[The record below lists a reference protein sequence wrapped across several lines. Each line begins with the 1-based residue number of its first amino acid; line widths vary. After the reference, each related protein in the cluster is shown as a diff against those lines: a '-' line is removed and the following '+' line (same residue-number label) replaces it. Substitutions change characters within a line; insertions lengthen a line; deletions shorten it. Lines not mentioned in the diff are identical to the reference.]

1 MSRIHTI
8 LSSIATEIA
17 DEMHDNTRD
26 EREDRLIQELD
37 SALTYYTNQWDIL
50 NEARP
55 STFELEQL
63 GELAKSPAELA
74 FDILYTT
81 FISEYWGALEDV
93 KRVPEEA
100 DINKETNP
108 EGYYRDRLK
117 LIDQLPE
124 EMTEKDFRSSQY
136 DQLIDEGLVP
146 IDHVTDRLAP
156 RTCSVTGK
164 GMYSGW
170 VWGDGEFYTSTE
182 ELTLKEL
189 EKYRKDILETLIY
202 KGYEPTEAEM
212 VGTEFTAVALKV
224 KKGRDI
230 SAVELLTLAYGLG
243 ILYWTEW

>member
-1 MSRIHTI
+1 M
-8 LSSIATEIA
+8 LSSIATEIS

-37 SALTYYTNQWDIL
+37 SALIYYTNQWDIL

-63 GELAKSPAELA
+63 GELAQSPAELA

-81 FISEYWGALEDV
+81 FMNEYWGALEDV
-93 KRVPEEA
+93 QEIPET
-100 DINKETNP
+100 DINKDTNP

-156 RTCSVTGK
+156 RTCSVSGK

-189 EKYRKDILETLIY
+189 EKDRKDIIETLIY
-202 KGYEPTEAEM
+202 NGYEPTEPEM
-212 VGTEFTAVALKV
+212 VGPEFTAVALKV

>member
-26 EREDRLIQELD
+26 EREDRLIQEIDNSLI
-37 SALTYYTNQWDIL
+37 YYYAQWDIL

-63 GELAKSPAELA
+63 GELAQSPAELA

-81 FISEYWGALEDV
+81 FLNEYWGALEDV
-93 KRVPEEA
+93 EEIPET

-124 EMTEKDFRSSQY
+124 EMTEKDFSSESHSTSKE
-136 DQLIDEGLVP
+136 DQLIDHGLVP
-146 IDHVTDRLAP
+146 IDHVTDRLKTIEDLSP
-156 RTCSVTGK
+156 DIRS
-164 GMYSGW
+164 YSW
-170 VWGDGEFYTSTE
+170 
-182 ELTLKEL
+182 K
-189 EKYRKDILETLIY
+189 RK
-202 KGYEPTEAEM
+202 
-212 VGTEFTAVALKV
+212 
-224 KKGRDI
+224 
-230 SAVELLTLAYGLG
+230 S
-243 ILYWTEW
+243 